1 MSLPPLRY
9 RCVPFCPKMVAALP
23 KNRQNITFQPPLL
36 PKSGKNGYGSSPT
49 LDLHSSGA
57 HIYRLSLHSFLTLFP
72 LSLSSQPFL
81 SLVYIVFPYTGSPF
95 DLRSGSSPQSTVC
108 SSPVHRSSSHFPISS
123 FAVPFPRSPFHSP
136 VHTPLLP
143 LKLRVPPPPDLS

>member
-57 HIYRLSLHSFLTLFP
+57 HIYRLSLHSFL
-72 LSLSSQPFL
+72 

-123 FAVPFPRSPFHSP
+123 FAVPFPCSQPTTAPQTSCP
-136 VHTPLLP
+136 PLTCPEICLQ
-143 LKLRVPPPPDLS
+143 LF

>member
-1 MSLPPLRY
+1 MNSIDMSLPPLRY

-57 HIYRLSLHSFLTLFP
+57 HIYRLSLHSFL
-72 LSLSSQPFL
+72 

-95 DLRSGSSPQSTVC
+95 DLRSGSSPQSIVC

-123 FAVPFPRSPFHSP
+123 FAVPFPRSQPTTAPQTSC
-136 VHTPLLP
+136 
-143 LKLRVPPPPDLS
+143 PPS

>member
-57 HIYRLSLHSFLTLFP
+57 HIYRLSLHSFPTLFP
-72 LSLSSQPFL
+72 YTLSYHWYISS
-81 SLVYIVFPYTGSPF
+81 FPTQDPPSIFARLPAPSPSF
-95 DLRSGSSPQSTVC
+95 VVPQSTVL
-108 SSPVHRSSSHFPISS
+108 VHISL
-123 FAVPFPRSPFHSP
+123 FHRSPFHSP
-136 VHTPLLP
+136 VHNPLLP
-143 LKLRVPPPPDLS
+143 LKLRVPPS